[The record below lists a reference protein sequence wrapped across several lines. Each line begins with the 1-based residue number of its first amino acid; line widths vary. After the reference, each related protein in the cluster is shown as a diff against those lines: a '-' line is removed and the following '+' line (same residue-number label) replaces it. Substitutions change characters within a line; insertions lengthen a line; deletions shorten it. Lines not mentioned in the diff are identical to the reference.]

1 VKNYSNRSLKYL
13 PSKRQLVARTIASLQ
28 LINDEPNQV
37 SGSEQRRVSVSG
49 DDNDVNGICITRT
62 HNHKLELG
70 S

>member
-37 SGSEQRRVSVSG
+37 SGSEQRRDIVSG
-49 DDNDVNGICITRT
+49 DDNDVGYATMR
-62 HNHKLELG
+62 EMG
-70 S
+70 SA